1 MSTAPLLELKG
12 LRRAF
17 YGLDVLRGVDLAVAA
32 GGITGLI
39 GPNGAGKTTLFNVVS
54 GLVPPDA
61 GSIRFDGQEIAGL
74 APDAVSRRG
83 LVRTFQVARG
93 FPRLSV
99 FQHLMLYGRDQ
110 PGETLWQA
118 ILGTRAAREREAAL
132 AERAWATARFLRLDH
147 LIDNPATAL
156 SGGQKKLLEIG
167 RALMAEPRLVL
178 LDEPTAGVNPTL
190 QNEIGERLLELP
202 RRGITVLLIEH
213 RFSPRARSTK
223 CVPTIG
229 CARPISAEERHEGR
243 GMSLLEIA
251 GLRGGYAAA
260 DEIVKGADLS
270 VAAGEI
276 VALIGPNGAG
286 KSTLLKLVAG
296 LLRPSGGS
304 VRFKDREIAGWAAPD
319 ISRAGLSFVPQE
331 RNVFGTMSVAENLEM
346 GGYIDGKHASKRM
359 AELYERFPMLADKR
373 RAAART
379 LSGGQ
384 RQILAM
390 AVALMNAPDLL
401 LLDEP
406 TAGLSP
412 RAAEELF
419 GTILALNQS
428 GVAILMVE
436 QNALE
441 ALSVSA
447 RAYVLVQGRP
457 EREGGAADLAAD
469 PTVRDLFLG
478 GKATPMVDDHSP
490 LPR

>member
-1 MSTAPLLELKG
+1 
-12 LRRAF
+12 
-17 YGLDVLRGVDLAVAA
+17 
-32 GGITGLI
+32 
-39 GPNGAGKTTLFNVVS
+39 
-54 GLVPPDA
+54 
-61 GSIRFDGQEIAGL
+61 
-74 APDAVSRRG
+74 
-83 LVRTFQVARG
+83 
-93 FPRLSV
+93 
-99 FQHLMLYGRDQ
+99 
-110 PGETLWQA
+110 
-118 ILGTRAAREREAAL
+118 
-132 AERAWATARFLRLDH
+132 
-147 LIDNPATAL
+147 
-156 SGGQKKLLEIG
+156 
-167 RALMAEPRLVL
+167 
-178 LDEPTAGVNPTL
+178 
-190 QNEIGERLLELP
+190 
-202 RRGITVLLIEH
+202 
-213 RFSPRARSTK
+213 
-223 CVPTIG
+223 
-229 CARPISAEERHEGR
+229 
-243 GMSLLEIA
+243 MSLLEIS

-260 DEIVKGADLS
+260 DEIVKGADLA

-304 VRFKDREIAGWAAPD
+304 VRFKDRDIAGWAAPD

-346 GGYIDGKHASKRM
+346 GGYIDGTHARQRM

-436 QNALE
+436 QNALA
-441 ALSVSA
+441 ALELLD
-447 RAYVLVQGRP
+447 RAYVLEQGAVTLSGTGQALLGDAHVQK
-457 EREGGAADLAAD
+457 AY
-469 PTVRDLFLG
+469 LG
-478 GKATPMVDDHSP
+478 G
-490 LPR
+490 

>member
-1 MSTAPLLELKG
+1 M
-12 LRRAF
+12 
-17 YGLDVLRGVDLAVAA
+17 
-32 GGITGLI
+32 
-39 GPNGAGKTTLFNVVS
+39 
-54 GLVPPDA
+54 
-61 GSIRFDGQEIAGL
+61 
-74 APDAVSRRG
+74 
-83 LVRTFQVARG
+83 
-93 FPRLSV
+93 
-99 FQHLMLYGRDQ
+99 
-110 PGETLWQA
+110 
-118 ILGTRAAREREAAL
+118 
-132 AERAWATARFLRLDH
+132 
-147 LIDNPATAL
+147 
-156 SGGQKKLLEIG
+156 
-167 RALMAEPRLVL
+167 
-178 LDEPTAGVNPTL
+178 
-190 QNEIGERLLELP
+190 
-202 RRGITVLLIEH
+202 
-213 RFSPRARSTK
+213 
-223 CVPTIG
+223 
-229 CARPISAEERHEGR
+229 
-243 GMSLLEIA
+243 
-251 GLRGGYAAA
+251 
-260 DEIVKGADLS
+260 
-270 VAAGEI
+270 
-276 VALIGPNGAG
+276 
-286 KSTLLKLVAG
+286 
-296 LLRPSGGS
+296 
-304 VRFKDREIAGWAAPD
+304 RFKERDIAGWAAPD

-346 GGYIDGKHASKRM
+346 GGYIDGAHARQRM

-457 EREGGAADLAAD
+457 EREGRAADLAAD

-478 GKATPMVDDHSP
+478 GKAAPMLESSNEGMGDSHMTGIRIGRRRGAGGGVAAVASPAVVRAQADPIKLATLTPLTGAGGSYGPTMAKVAAAVVEEVNKAGGVLGRRIVLVSEDDQTSPEAGVRAARKLIDVDKAAAIMGTWASSVTTAVAPLCWESKTFLTHHVGRRFDHAAAAPGLSRAHPAQLDPAGDALGRVHAVAGRQEGLHHDPADALHPGDLRPDGQGAAQGRRHAPGPDLRRQEERPTAPRSTRRCVRSP
-490 LPR
+490 T

>member
-1 MSTAPLLELKG
+1 M
-12 LRRAF
+12 
-17 YGLDVLRGVDLAVAA
+17 
-32 GGITGLI
+32 
-39 GPNGAGKTTLFNVVS
+39 
-54 GLVPPDA
+54 PPDA
-61 GSIRFDGQEIAGL
+61 GSIRFDGEEIAGW
-74 APDAVSRRG
+74 APDAISRRG

-93 FPRLSV
+93 FPKLSV

-110 PGETLWQA
+110 PGESLWQA
-118 ILGTRAAREREAAL
+118 IVGTRAAREREAAL
-132 AERAWATARFLRLDH
+132 AERAWETARFLKLDH

-202 RRGITVLLIEH
+202 KRGITVLLIEH
-213 RFSPRARSTK
+213 DMGFIARL
-223 CVPTIG
+223 CDPVIVM
-229 CARPISAEERHEGR
+229 AEGQVLTQGTFDEVRTDHRVREAYLGRRR
-243 GMSLLEIA
+243 GMSLLEIT

-260 DEIVKGADLS
+260 DEIVKGADLR
-270 VAAGEI
+270 VDAGEI

-296 LLRPSGGS
+296 LLRPSGGN
-304 VRFKDREIAGWAAPD
+304 VRFKEREIAGLGAPA
-319 ISRAGLSFVPQE
+319 ISRQGLSFVPQE

-346 GGYIDGKHASKRM
+346 GGFIDGAHARKRM
-359 AELYERFPMLADKR
+359 AELYERFPMLGEKR

-390 AVALMNAPDLL
+390 AIALMNAPDLL

-419 GTILALNQS
+419 GTILALNKT

-457 EREGGAADLAAD
+457 EHEGKAADLADD

-478 GKATPMVDDHSP
+478 GKAGPMLGGNGDSSNKGTGDFT
-490 LPR
+490 

>member
-1 MSTAPLLELKG
+1 
-12 LRRAF
+12 
-17 YGLDVLRGVDLAVAA
+17 
-32 GGITGLI
+32 
-39 GPNGAGKTTLFNVVS
+39 
-54 GLVPPDA
+54 
-61 GSIRFDGQEIAGL
+61 
-74 APDAVSRRG
+74 
-83 LVRTFQVARG
+83 
-93 FPRLSV
+93 
-99 FQHLMLYGRDQ
+99 
-110 PGETLWQA
+110 
-118 ILGTRAAREREAAL
+118 
-132 AERAWATARFLRLDH
+132 
-147 LIDNPATAL
+147 
-156 SGGQKKLLEIG
+156 
-167 RALMAEPRLVL
+167 
-178 LDEPTAGVNPTL
+178 
-190 QNEIGERLLELP
+190 
-202 RRGITVLLIEH
+202 
-213 RFSPRARSTK
+213 
-223 CVPTIG
+223 
-229 CARPISAEERHEGR
+229 
-243 GMSLLEIA
+243 MSLLGVI

-260 DEIVKGADLS
+260 DEIVKGADLR
-270 VAAGEI
+270 VEPGEI

-286 KSTLLKLVAG
+286 KSTLLKLIAG
-296 LLRPSGGS
+296 LLQPSAGQ
-304 VRFKDREIAGWAAPD
+304 VLFKGHDIAGVGAPQ
-319 ISRAGLSFVPQE
+319 ISRRGLSFVPQE

-346 GGYIDGKHASKRM
+346 GGFIDGAHARQRM

-419 GTILALNQS
+419 GTILALNQT

-478 GKATPMVDDHSP
+478 GKAAPMLDTTGKQANKPMGD
-490 LPR
+490 LT